1 MTDAR
6 AVTRAL
12 EGHWHG
18 GYGTARCP
26 AHEDRHPSLSL
37 RDGRDGRLLA
47 YCHAGCDWATVACA
61 LRGLGLLPG
70 RGGTV
75 GPIDPATRAA
85 REREERASAA
95 RRARQARWCW
105 EGTQVLAGTPAE
117 RYLRAR
123 GITGPLP
130 SSLRFHPTC
139 WHAPTA
145 RRRPALVA
153 LVEGGPTFAVH
164 RTYLTPEGRK
174 IAPAEDAK
182 LMLGATLGGAVRL
195 RAGRTGSRG
204 RPRAAEPGPLVV
216 AEGIET
222 ALAVGL
228 GAAGRIEP
236 AARLWAALSAPG
248 LAGLALPPVPG
259 RLVVAADGDAAG
271 LRAAEALER
280 RARAAGW
287 RVTLAPA
294 PEGLDWN
301 DVATAQA
308 GERA

>member
-12 EGHWHG
+12 KGRWHG

-26 AHEDRHPSLSL
+26 THEDRHPSLSL

-47 YCHAGCDWATVACA
+47 YCHAGCDWAAVACA
-61 LRGLGLLPG
+61 LRGLGLLPSRDG
-70 RGGTV
+70 IGAA
-75 GPIDPATRAA
+75 GPAVDPALRAV
-85 REREERASAA
+85 REREEREEIA

-105 EGTQVLAGTPAE
+105 RGTRPLASTPAE
-117 RYLRAR
+117 RYLHGR
-123 GITGPLP
+123 GIAGPLP
-130 SSLRFHPTC
+130 ASLRFHPTC

-153 LVEGGPTFAVH
+153 RVEGAAAAVGVPTFAVH
-164 RTYLTPEGRK
+164 RTYLTAEGRK

-182 LMLGATLGGAVRL
+182 LMLGATLDGAVRL
-195 RAGRTGSRG
+195 RAGRT
-204 RPRAAEPGPLVV
+204 GPLVV

-228 GAAGRIEP
+228 GAAGRIDP

-294 PEGLDWN
+294 PAPEGLDWN

>member
-12 EGHWHG
+12 KGRWHG

-47 YCHAGCDWATVACA
+47 YCHAGCDWAAVACA
-61 LRGLGLLPG
+61 LRGLGLLPPRDG
-70 RGGTV
+70 IGAAGAAV
-75 GPIDPATRAA
+75 DPALRAA

-105 EGTQVLAGTPAE
+105 KGTRPLARTPAE
-117 RYLRAR
+117 RYLRGR
-123 GITGPLP
+123 GIAGPLP
-130 SSLRFHPTC
+130 PTLRFHPAC

-164 RTYLTPEGRK
+164 RTYLTAEGRK

-182 LMLGATLGGAVRL
+182 RMLGATLGGAVRL
-195 RAGRTGSRG
+195 RAGRT
-204 RPRAAEPGPLVV
+204 GPLVV

-228 GAAGRIEP
+228 GAAGRIDP
-236 AARLWAALSAPG
+236 AARLWAAGSAPG
-248 LAGLALPPVPG
+248 LVGLALPPVPG
-259 RLVVAADGDAAG
+259 WLVVAADGDAAG